1 MKPISIKSI
10 LFGSALLL
18 LSVQMNAQVD
28 SAYKTYRGWSAWG
41 IRIQNQSFGISE
53 TLPDTCNCQDSL
65 NAFKRGNNGVLLS
78 YYRSVSTRVA
88 FSLDLGFSYGKLS
101 TDKMPSVFW
110 KNGSMFSARTDL
122 YFHLSKVERPLMAY
136 IHTGL
141 HGQFFESNPY
151 VSLPIG
157 LGFRLN
163 IKNSPIMFTGEF
175 NYGVGL
181 TNQLHNSTIAALGV
195 YVRMF
200 DKKKAAAPRKPRI
213 QNNTAPA
220 SAYPIAYQTPMGAP
234 TASLAPAAPG
244 YPYAPARTGYY
255 AAPAPVQAPAIPMYG
270 DYDGDGIADAID
282 KCPTVPGPIA
292 TGGCPISDID
302 GDGIVDEKDNCPTV
316 AGPVSNGGCPTKGN
330 AKIVKTKSCPEV
342 DTDGDGIPDNM
353 DRCPT
358 VPGVPCYD
366 GCPNA
371 PVSAPAGNK
380 VVYSMVPADEM
391 QVNFRAGTSDL
402 DPNAKALLSQM
413 AGVIRNT
420 PGTKYVVT
428 GYSGPSRLEKQASAD
443 QVSSIADQLIE
454 KEGINPD
461 RLILK
466 HGQTNST
473 SNTVK
478 IRKAAEG
485 EDATSSADPIYKK
498 K

>member
-10 LFGSALLL
+10 LVGTALLVF
-18 LSVQMNAQVD
+18 STQINAQVD
-28 SAYKTYRGWSAWG
+28 SVYKSYRGWSAWG

-53 TLPDTCNCQDSL
+53 SLPDTCNCQDSL

-78 YYRSVSTRVA
+78 YYRSVSARVA

-101 TDKMPSVFW
+101 TDKTPSVFW

-122 YFHLSKVERPLMAY
+122 YYHLSKVERPLMAY
-136 IHTGL
+136 LHTGL

-151 VSLPIG
+151 ISLPIG
-157 LGFRLN
+157 LGFRYN

-181 TNQLHNSTIAALGV
+181 TNQLHNNTIAALGV

-200 DKKKAAAPRKPRI
+200 DKKKAPAQRRPRT
-213 QNNTAPA
+213 QNNVAPA
-220 SAYPIAYQTPMGAP
+220 AAYPIAYQTPIGAP
-234 TASLAPAAPG
+234 VSPAPQVVPG
-244 YPYAPARTGYY
+244 YPYAPVRTGY
-255 AAPAPVQAPAIPMYG
+255 APAPTPYPAIPMYG

-282 KCPTVPGPIA
+282 KCPTVAGPIA

-316 AGPVSNGGCPTKGN
+316 AGPVSNGGCPVKNPSKVVKAKG
-330 AKIVKTKSCPEV
+330 CP
-342 DTDGDGIPDNM
+342 DGDSDGDGIPDSM
-353 DRCPT
+353 DKCPT

-380 VVYSMVPADEM
+380 VVYNMVPSDEL
-391 QVNFRAGTSDL
+391 QVNFKQGSSDL
-402 DPNAKALLSQM
+402 DPNAKVLLSQM
-413 AGVIRNT
+413 ASQIRNT

-428 GYSGPSRLEKQASAD
+428 GYSGTSRLEKQMSAD

-454 KEGINPD
+454 KEGINPE

-473 SNTVK
+473 SNSVK

-485 EDATSSADPIYKK
+485 EDATSSAEPIYKK